1 MLYIGSDGATRAKE
15 LYEGTNR
22 VLTGITSTMVTSAL
36 GYTPANSSNYLPL
49 SGGTISGNLI
59 LRTSTSNLVFIPW
72 GSSNYIESMND
83 GGTENVPLWLTGK
96 SGEQGSDLHLNFSN
110 IYATGSDYTVYHS
123 GNSNLSSVNWTVSKL
138 TAWDSIHLATG
149 SNPIG
154 NPYVY
159 LHGTSAIGILQAY
172 LNTVNLYYGEGQ
184 QGNGIRIDSS
194 NNIGVG
200 CVPSYKLDVNGTLN
214 ATRILVNSATYGSDS
229 LTVGGCIRIT
239 GGSGSSHAAGLRRIY
254 FGDST
259 NCCLGEGG
267 DGGDTDWMYIRG
279 YHKILFEC
287 NNGSTTIDINGYPNS
302 PGFIKSGSSDSYVLL
317 GGGGHKAESSLSVSY
332 ANSAGSASSA
342 TQSYLLLTN
351 DTAQSADACY
361 DATQGLHFYRF
372 DGTGN
377 TIGGGDGWI
386 IQWSWQ
392 QGSVGGQIYVDDNP
406 SGIIGIR
413 GCSGSS
419 GTTPTGFTSWW
430 RIYTDAYHPEAVN
443 ADTVDGYHASS
454 LWRSDGG
461 TWSPSA
467 NITLNATG
475 NGQEWSFDIYRN
487 GYTGCYWHVWDS
499 SLGSMLQVTPDD
511 GKVRAPYGFVGNLEG
526 NATYA
531 TSAGSSTS
539 ASSAIL
545 FKSTDLRSSSP
556 ASIASPM
563 EGRLVFHDN
572 AIGGDS
578 TWYDTVVL
586 RSYMDSSGGYD
597 NALFFGKNSTSVYH
611 THFPFGSTDTWG
623 TVYKFYDEGNC
634 NNGSTPW
641 ACSALTVSDNA
652 TITGYINLNNHGYL
666 MSGRST
672 SFNYSYS
679 LSLGDSS
686 NSMGMFSGPGGEEGA
701 IIVSPDT
708 CVIYNSFDQGYGFA
722 VFDKDRGGD
731 LTTDTSRVFSINQ
744 SNYYVWSLGGFQKSG
759 SSDSYVLLGGG
770 GHKAVSDFA
779 TSDHTHSTLANSE
792 IDTIMV

>member
-1 MLYIGSDGATRAKE
+1 MDKDVSSDLTGTYSASNCYLWVGADGTTRAKS

-22 VLTGITSTMVTSAL
+22 VLTGITSTMITGAL
-36 GYTPANSSNYLPL
+36 GYTPANSSDYLPL
-49 SGGTISGNLI
+49 SGGTITGNII

-96 SGEQGSDLHLNFSN
+96 SGQQGSDLHLNFSN
-110 IYATGSDYTVYHS
+110 IYATGSDYVVYHA

-138 TAWDSIHLATG
+138 TAWDSIHLATE
-149 SNPIG
+149 SNPID
-154 NPYVY
+154 NPCVY

-184 QGNGIRIDSS
+184 QGNGIRINSS

-239 GGSGSSHAAGLRRIY
+239 GGSGSSHAAGLRRVY
-254 FGDST
+254 FGDGT

-279 YHKILFEC
+279 YNKILLEC
-287 NNGSTTIDINGYPNS
+287 YSGSTTIDINGYPNS

-332 ANSAGSASSA
+332 ANSAGSASS
-342 TQSYLLLTN
+342 S
-351 DTAQSADACY
+351 
-361 DATQGLHFYRF
+361 
-372 DGTGN
+372 
-377 TIGGGDGWI
+377 
-386 IQWSWQ
+386 
-392 QGSVGGQIYVDDNP
+392 
-406 SGIIGIR
+406 
-413 GCSGSS
+413 
-419 GTTPTGFTSWW
+419 
-430 RIYTDAYHPEAVN
+430 
-443 ADTVDGYHASS
+443 
-454 LWRSDGG
+454 
-461 TWSPSA
+461 
-467 NITLNATG
+467 
-475 NGQEWSFDIYRN
+475 
-487 GYTGCYWHVWDS
+487 
-499 SLGSMLQVTPDD
+499 
-511 GKVRAPYGFVGNLEG
+511 
-526 NATYA
+526 
-531 TSAGSSTS
+531 TSAGS
-539 ASSAIL
+539 AVL
-545 FKSTDLRSSSP
+545 FKSTDLRSSYS

-578 TWYDTVVL
+578 TWYDTIVL
-586 RSYMDSSGGYD
+586 RSYMDSTGGYD
-597 NALFFGKNSTSVYH
+597 NALFFGKNSASVYH

-641 ACSALTVSDNA
+641 VCSALTVSDNA

-672 SFNYSYS
+672 SFNYGYS

-731 LTTDTSRVFSINQ
+731 LTADTSRVFSINQ

-770 GHKAVSDFA
+770 GHKSVSDFA
-779 TSDHTHSTLANSE
+779 TSDHTHSTLTNAE
-792 IDTIMV
+792 VDTIIV